1 MRNLN
6 KKTTIILGIAIVV
19 LITIITT
26 TVFILE
32 KENKQKETT
41 VKKSKENL
49 EENFINYF
57 TSNIPDDLS
66 DKVYVSQNFENEL
79 LGKYKINVNIPMI
92 KIKTDTTKKINSEI
106 SDIFV
111 KKLISIIQSLDST
124 YKIYNIDFFANQNGN
139 ILTLAIKCTLK
150 EGKNAQRIIIKT
162 YNYDISM
169 DKTLTLEELLQIK
182 NIDIEETQKAI
193 DEKIEQKIEKAEK
206 AKTSGYNVFERT
218 INDNMYEIKNVSEF
232 MIDSEGNIY
241 IIFPYGNNNITSEID
256 LLVI

>member
-26 TVFILE
+26 TVFVLE
-32 KENKQKETT
+32 KENDQKETT

-111 KKLISIIQSLDST
+111 KKLISII
-124 YKIYNIDFFANQNGN
+124 
-139 ILTLAIKCTLK
+139 
-150 EGKNAQRIIIKT
+150 
-162 YNYDISM
+162 
-169 DKTLTLEELLQIK
+169 
-182 NIDIEETQKAI
+182 
-193 DEKIEQKIEKAEK
+193 
-206 AKTSGYNVFERT
+206 
-218 INDNMYEIKNVSEF
+218 
-232 MIDSEGNIY
+232 
-241 IIFPYGNNNITSEID
+241 
-256 LLVI
+256 